1 MIRWLIL
8 GFVLA
13 AFTLTACGSSERSIT
28 SSGTQQVLV
37 DETDFK
43 IMSDVIKFSAGAHY
57 RFIVTNRGK
66 TTHEFMIMS
75 KSAGSMAGMSMR
87 DMDKMASASVDMI
100 RPGETKIL
108 NYTFPSSAAGTHPE
122 FACYMPG
129 HYEAGMKLAVSV
141 ST

>member
-1 MIRWLIL
+1 MRRWLIL

-43 IMSDVIKFSAGAHY
+43 IMSDVINFSSGTQY

-75 KSAGSMAGMSMR
+75 KSEGSMAGMSMS

-108 NYTFPSSAAGTHPE
+108 NHTFPSSAAGTHPE

-129 HYEAGMKLAVSV
+129 HYEAGMKLEVSV